1 MWGRLLAATALAV
14 LFGGASA
21 SAQGYAQ
28 LSNWCYGQATDEQ
41 TVRGC
46 TAVIQWARES
56 PRDTG
61 AAFYNRGIAFAS
73 TGRLDRA
80 LSDYGNA
87 LRLRPDADVFNN
99 RGIVWRRKGYPER
112 ALADFDSALA
122 LKPASAA
129 ALFNRGLANA
139 DLGRL
144 GAALA
149 DFDRALGL
157 QPGDADILKARTLA
171 AQRQSRTN

>member
-1 MWGRLLAATALAV
+1 MVAA
-14 LFGGASA
+14 GGLPAA
-21 SAQGYAQ
+21 AQGYAH
-28 LSNWCYGQATDEQ
+28 LSNWCYGEASEEQ
-41 TVRGC
+41 TIRGC

-61 AAFYNRGIAFAS
+61 AAFYNRGIAFAA

-80 LSDYGNA
+80 IADYGNA

-112 ALADFDSALA
+112 ALADFDSALTLRPA
-122 LKPASAA
+122 LAA

-171 AQRQSRTN
+171 ARQQGAAN